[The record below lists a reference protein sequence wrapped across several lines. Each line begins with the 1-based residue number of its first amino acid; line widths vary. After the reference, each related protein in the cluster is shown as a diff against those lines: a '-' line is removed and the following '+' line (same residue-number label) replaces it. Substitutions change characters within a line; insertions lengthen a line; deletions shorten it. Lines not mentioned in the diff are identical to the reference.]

1 MKARFDTT
9 ISLGSLVS
17 MLALLGAIAGA
28 WHSLDTRLT
37 ILELHAVESKA
48 DHARID
54 KLQDFMLTK
63 NPDLLPLVGTKTKV
77 TILELQ
83 ALESKADHAR
93 IDKMQ
98 EVSTRTKVHEFGLPT
113 PVLDLAGTAAAD
125 AAATPQIEKK

>member
-1 MKARFDTT
+1 
-9 ISLGSLVS
+9 

-37 ILELHAVESKA
+37 ILELHAV
-48 DHARID
+48 
-54 KLQDFMLTK
+54 
-63 NPDLLPLVGTKTKV
+63 
-77 TILELQ
+77 
-83 ALESKADHAR
+83 ESKADHAR